1 MQPFQN
7 YSINGYPQYQMPM
20 YQPQPL
26 QSPYLDRL
34 AQMQMQA
41 QQNMTYP
48 QNPPVSARLVDDFSS
63 ITANDVPMDG
73 TGAVFIKKDGSEIQV
88 RSWTAQG
95 TISKSIFKPFLE
107 GEATNTLPNTQK
119 PEYEAFRGL
128 LGEIGKK
135 VDDLG
140 SKVEGIL
147 SKISI

>member
-1 MQPFQN
+1 MQQFQN

-26 QSPYLDRL
+26 PNPYMERL
-34 AQMQMQA
+34 AQMQ
-41 QQNMTYP
+41 NMSYP
-48 QNPPVSARLVDDFSS
+48 QSQNPSARIVDNFEAIS
-63 ITANDVPMDG
+63 ANDVPMDG
-73 TGAVFIKKDGSEIQV
+73 NGAVFIKRDGSEIQV

-107 GEATNTLPNTQK
+107 SEATNTLPNTQK
-119 PEYEAFRGL
+119 PEYEAFNGL

-135 VDDLG
+135 VDDL
-140 SKVEGIL
+140 SLKVEGIL

>member
-1 MQPFQN
+1 MQQFQN

-34 AQMQMQA
+34 AQMQ
-41 QQNMTYP
+41 NMSYP
-48 QNPPVSARLVDDFSS
+48 QSQNYFARIVDNFEA

-73 TGAVFIKKDGSEIQV
+73 NGAVFIKRDGSEIQV
-88 RSWTAQG
+88 RSWSANG
-95 TISKSIFKPFLE
+95 TISRSVFKPVLSDE
-107 GEATNTLPNTQK
+107 GKNTLPNTQK
-119 PEYEAFRGL
+119 PEYEAFNGL

-135 VDDLG
+135 VDDL
-140 SKVEGIL
+140 SLKVEGIL